1 MKNITKRI
9 GQGILMASLITTVL
23 TSAACGGG
31 PIGGQ
36 QQSSGDIGGKQ
47 RITFSVYNGG
57 TGTQWIED
65 MAKIWNEKND
75 KYHITIRPEKIDYLL
90 SELQTTPTADAYYTA
105 NANYYSAVKGGL
117 IEDLSDILT
126 RKMDGDT
133 KTIGEKF
140 EARTS
145 WYNDWKKIGTNDG
158 QGMYLLPYADMF
170 NGISFDY
177 DLFRDRGW
185 LISADGNDPQVLA
198 DLTEQ
203 GVQYNLS
210 PTANVPEILCNGYT
224 GELDHFYYDMN
235 EQIMSA
241 GKDGLYGTYDDGQP
255 TTEAEWN
262 TMLANIS
269 ATAKVFL
276 WSGMYDAYVNM
287 TFEAVMAQYSGM
299 DAFHAWMTFDSNGKE
314 LTMSDGTKKVITID
328 NGYEVYGLDG
338 YKRAFEF
345 MSKYFNNSL
354 YNHPKCKSNITHLEA
369 QNLYLL
375 GYHEQPDNPLT
386 AMLLDGAWW
395 ENEARAMFEAL
406 EEAGETDR
414 GYGKRDYRYMLLP
427 NLEGQKG
434 IDGQGNGTVLTV
446 QNSGT
451 VMVPKM
457 EDKEKLAAVK
467 DFIAYTMSDENL
479 RKFTVQTGVI
489 NPYYY
494 ELTAEDREAMTPLAN
509 ATWDIY
515 HDTKN
520 IGLIRPT
527 LLVATSPVR
536 FLDTTATLRELP
548 FFANNTSYANIM
560 KALYAN
566 KPVDDFVKGVKNHVS
581 ATLWADL
588 VASARA
594 EGFYAN

>member
-1 MKNITKRI
+1 MNNMKKKFVHLALVTM
-9 GQGILMASLITTVL
+9 LTATLIS
-23 TSAACGGG
+23 SACAPLGGEK
-31 PIGGQ
+31 Q
-36 QQSSGDIGGKQ
+36 DNGDIGGKQ

-65 MAKIWNEKND
+65 MADIWNKNND

-90 SELQTTPTADAYYTA
+90 TELQTTPTADAYYTA

-126 RKMDGDT
+126 RKMEGDT

-140 EARTS
+140 EARPA
-145 WYNDWKKIGTNDG
+145 WYKDWKKIGTNDG
-158 QGMYLLPYADMF
+158 KGMYLLPYADMF

-185 LISADGNDPQVLA
+185 LIPADGNDEQVLA
-198 DLTEQ
+198 DLTAQ
-203 GVQYNLS
+203 GIQYNLS

-224 GELDHFYYDMN
+224 GELAHFYYDVN
-235 EQIMSA
+235 EQIMCA

-262 TMLANIS
+262 TMLAKIS
-269 ATAKVFL
+269 ADAKVFL

-287 TFEAVMAQYSGM
+287 TFEAVMAQYSGL
-299 DAFHAWMTFDSNGKE
+299 DAFNAWITFDSNGKE
-314 LTMSDGTKKVITID
+314 VTMTDGTKKVITID

-345 MSKYFNNSL
+345 MNKYFNNSL

-375 GYHEQPDNPLT
+375 GFYEQADNPLT

-406 EEAGETDR
+406 AESGETDR

-427 NLEGQKG
+427 KLDGQKG
-434 IDGQGNGTVLTV
+434 IDGAGNGSVLTI

-457 EDKEKLAAVK
+457 ADKEKLSAVK
-467 DFIAYTMSDENL
+467 DFIAYTMSDANL
-479 RKFTVQTGVI
+479 RKFTVQTGVV

-494 ELTAEDREAMTPLAN
+494 ELTAEDRDNMTPLAN

-515 HDTKN
+515 HDTNN
-520 IGLIRPT
+520 IGFIRPT
-527 LLVATSPVR
+527 LLVATAPVR
-536 FLDTTATLRELP
+536 FLDATSTLRELP

-566 KPVDDFVKGVKNHVS
+566 KSVDDFVKGVKEHISSNIWS
-581 ATLWADL
+581 DL

-594 EGFYAN
+594 EGFYANQD